1 MSRLLLALALALP
14 VACRDKNSEAIE
26 RWEAVDVRSAVAESI
41 RAIAEAN
48 GCRTCAM
55 DGRCTYRDGACFAGD
70 DADCAQSFGCRAE
83 GRCNEVRNICV
94 ADKQH

>member
-41 RAIAEAN
+41 RDRRGE
-48 GCRTCAM
+48 RVQDLR
-55 DGRCTYRDGACFAGD
+55 DGRPLHL
-70 DADCAQSFGCRAE
+70 S
-83 GRCNEVRNICV
+83 
-94 ADKQH
+94 